1 MCGDLKIRYGHM
13 QRTISWQVVFF
24 FISFFCEAISGQ
36 LQYTIYEE
44 IKQGSIVG
52 SIAKDLGLDIKEL
65 SMRKFHIVS
74 RAKRQ
79 YFNVNLENGDLYVTD
94 RIDREIIC
102 GIQKK
107 CFLNLEAVIESP
119 LNFYTVK
126 VEIQD
131 INDNSPFFSKNTFD
145 VEISES
151 ASSGARF
158 ALGNAQDPDLGTN
171 SVQRYKLRANEYFTL
186 GEKTSIDGSKY
197 LELVLEKPVDHEKQH
212 VYEFILTAFDGGK
225 PIKTGTALIKILVH
239 DINDNYP
246 VFSQDTYRISLNEN
260 TPNGFLVLHLNATD
274 EDEGS
279 NAQIIY
285 SFNHIAENAR
295 QTFTIHSHN
304 GDIKIIGELDYE
316 MTESYEI
323 TVEAKDGG
331 GLVAH
336 CKVSIQ
342 IIDINDNAPEIT
354 ITSFSTTTPEDSSPG
369 TVIAL
374 IYFNDMDS
382 AENGEVVCQISEML
396 PFQLISSSSSY
407 FKLVTTS
414 NMDRERVSDY
424 NITIKAVDKGSPPLS
439 TNKTIRL
446 TISDVNDNPP
456 VFEKTR
462 YIAYVSENN
471 PPGTSIYSVHASD
484 LDLNKNAQIIYSILM
499 NNVEDIPLSSHVS
512 INSVTGVVY
521 AQSLFDYEQLREFQI
536 QVMAKDSGSPPLS
549 TNVTV
554 KICIIDKNDNAPKIL
569 YPSPDTEG
577 TALFEF
583 IPRSSEKGFLVTKIV
598 AVDADSGHN
607 AWLSYHLLHVPEP
620 SFFIIGQYTGEIR
633 MARTFQD
640 TDTLRQRFIV
650 MVKDNGYPSLSATVT
665 LNLVVAENFQQV
677 LPELSIQPSDSDTQ
691 SNVTIYLVISIAL
704 ISLLFILTV
713 MVTVI
718 SKCRKSNT
726 PTAFGIISK
735 DFYPQVALRYPY
747 QFRDGTLPLPY
758 SYDVCVAVDS
768 SESEFAYLKPSQN
781 VPVDS
786 LIDTDDSAIGN
797 DSLQDA
803 LPSTSLAQVDPNVS
817 ISGSNSNPLDIT
829 CGIPQ
834 GSVLGPL
841 LFSVFI
847 NDLPTACKG
856 ASIHIY
862 SDDTILYA
870 HSPCLSD
877 LEHVLHNNRKSIC
890 LM

>member
-1 MCGDLKIRYGHM
+1 M
-13 QRTISWQVVFF
+13 QRKISWQVVFF
-24 FISFFCEAISGQ
+24 FISFLCEPISGQ
-36 LQYTIYEE
+36 LQYSIYEE

-65 SMRKFHIVS
+65 SIRKFHIVS
-74 RAKRQ
+74 RAKKQ
-79 YFNVNLENGDLYVTD
+79 YFNVNLENGDLYVTN
-94 RIDREIIC
+94 RIDRETIC
-102 GIQKK
+102 GIQQS

-131 INDNSPFFSKNTFD
+131 INDNPPFFSKNTFD
-145 VEISES
+145 IGISES
-151 ASSGARF
+151 AYPGARF

-171 SVQRYKLRANEYFTL
+171 YVQRYKLSANEFFTL
-186 GEKTSIDGSKY
+186 GEKTSTDGSKY
-197 LELVLEKPVDHEKQH
+197 PELVLEKPLDREKQNFF
-212 VYEFILTAFDGGK
+212 ELILTAFDGGK
-225 PIKTGTALIKILVH
+225 PIKTGTALIKIVVH
-239 DINDNYP
+239 DVNDNYP
-246 VFSQDTYRISLNEN
+246 VFSQDTYHIRLNEN
-260 TPNGFLVLHLNATD
+260 LHNGFLVLHLNATD

-295 QTFTIHSHN
+295 QTFTIDSHN

-331 GLVAH
+331 GLGAY

-354 ITSFSTTTPEDSSPG
+354 ISSLSTTTPEDSAPG
-369 TVIAL
+369 TVLAL
-374 IYFNDMDS
+374 INIHDLDS
-382 AENGEVVCQISEML
+382 GVNGEVVCQISDML
-396 PFQLISSSSSY
+396 PFQLISSSSTFY
-407 FKLVTTS
+407 KLLTTS
-414 NMDRERVSDY
+414 NMDRERVSGY
-424 NITIKAVDKGSPPLS
+424 NVTIKAVDKGSPPLS

-456 VFEKTR
+456 VFEKTS
-462 YIAYVSENN
+462 YVAYVPENN
-471 PPGTSIYSVHASD
+471 PPGTSICSVHASD
-484 LDLNKNAQIIYSILM
+484 LDFNDNAQIIYSILSTNIEEVQM
-499 NNVEDIPLSSHVS
+499 SSYVS
-512 INSVTGVVY
+512 INSVTGVIY
-521 AQSLFDYEQLREFQI
+521 AQSSFDYEQIREFQF

-607 AWLSYHLLHVPEP
+607 AWLSYHLLHVSDPY
-620 SFFIIGQYTGEIR
+620 FFIIGQHTGEIR

-640 TDTLRQRFIV
+640 TDTLRQRVIV
-650 MVKDNGYPSLSATVT
+650 MVKDNGYSSLSATVT

-677 LPELSIQPSDSDTQ
+677 LPELSNQPNDSDTP

-726 PTAFGIISK
+726 PIAFGTICR

-747 QFRDGTLPLPY
+747 QFSDGTLPLPY

-768 SESEFAYLKPSQN
+768 SENEFTYLKTSQN

-797 DSLQDA
+797 DSQQDA
-803 LPSTSLAQVDPNVS
+803 LPTASLTQELTIKPHFEFTDAKKE
-817 ISGSNSNPLDIT
+817 
-829 CGIPQ
+829 
-834 GSVLGPL
+834 
-841 LFSVFI
+841 VF
-847 NDLPTACKG
+847 P
-856 ASIHIY
+856 
-862 SDDTILYA
+862 
-870 HSPCLSD
+870 
-877 LEHVLHNNRKSIC
+877 
-890 LM
+890 